1 MRKRGKRLRTAQD
14 KVDKTKRYSI
24 DEALDLLEQVSSAK
38 FDETVELAV
47 RLGVNPK
54 HADQM
59 VRGSVTLPHGT
70 GKEVRVLVFAKGE
83 KEKEA
88 LDAGADHAGLDEL
101 LAKVKG
107 GWLEFDKV
115 VATPDVM
122 SQVSKLGRVLG
133 PRGLMPNPKTG
144 TVTFDVAQAIALIK
158 AGKVD
163 YRVDKLANIHSL
175 IGKSS
180 FGKEKLR
187 ENILALMESVNK
199 AKPNTA
205 KGTYLKNISVSTTMS
220 PGIKIDPGSI
230 MEALR

>member
-1 MRKRGKRLRTAQD
+1 MRNRGKRLRAARD
-14 KVDKTKRYSI
+14 KVDRAKRYPL
-24 DEALDLLEQVSSAK
+24 DEGLDLALELAQAK
-38 FDETVELAV
+38 FDESVEIAV

-70 GKEVRVLVFAKGE
+70 GKTIKVLVFAKGE

-88 LDAGADHAGLDEL
+88 QEAGADFVGLDEL
-101 LAKVKG
+101 IKKIQD

-133 PRGLMPNPKTG
+133 PHGLMPSPKTG
-144 TVTFDVAQAIALIK
+144 SVTFEVSNAISQIK

-163 YRVDKLANIHSL
+163 YRVDKLANVHCM
-175 IGKSS
+175 IGKKS
-180 FGKEKLR
+180 FGREKLA
-187 ENILALMESVNK
+187 ENMLALMESVIK
-199 AKPNTA
+199 AKPAVA
-205 KGTYLKNISVSTTMS
+205 KGTYLKNVSVSTS
-220 PGIKIDPGSI
+220 QGPGVKIDPNEI
-230 MEALR
+230 MDRVR